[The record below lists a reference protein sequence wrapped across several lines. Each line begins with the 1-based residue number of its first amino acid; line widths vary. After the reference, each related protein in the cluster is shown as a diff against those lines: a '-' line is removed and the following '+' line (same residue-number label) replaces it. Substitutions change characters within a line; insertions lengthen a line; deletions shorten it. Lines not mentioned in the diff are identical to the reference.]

1 MVASN
6 QKPDADVPRLIILPH
21 RTRRL
26 KRVSG
31 RLLALIGLLLAF
43 IAGAALGA
51 SMGSLTTGIPQTLA
65 CAQTYTANYNLS
77 SAAGP
82 VDQYSNQYTTPAC
95 PTTVTQTVTQT
106 STTPVQSTTTGTG
119 TTTTPAVVQPVG
131 IAGNWQLV
139 LDSEF
144 NGAALPAPWRSGWLG
159 TGVTGPVNSAE
170 ADCYSPAALSYSSTG
185 LNISVTQTSATCSG
199 KTEPWTTGL
208 ITTNPDDGRPPG
220 TGFQYTYG
228 VIEARI
234 DVQGSGANQLYD
246 WPAFWTDG
254 QDWPNDGEDDV
265 MEGLGGQAC
274 WHFHDPLGGPGGCDT
289 TLTPGWH
296 TFASDWQPGS
306 VTYYYDGVEVGRI
319 TTGVTS
325 SPMYVILGNG
335 ALSNSVPDSMQ
346 VQYVRVW
353 QSS

>member
-1 MVASN
+1 VVASN
-6 QKPDADVPRLIILPH
+6 QKPDADVPRLIIVPR
-21 RTRRL
+21 RTSRL

-31 RLLALIGLLLAF
+31 RRLALIGVPFAF
-43 IAGAALGA
+43 IAGAALAVG
-51 SMGSLTTGIPQTLA
+51 MGSLTTRIPR
-65 CAQTYTANYNLS
+65 
-77 SAAGP
+77 
-82 VDQYSNQYTTPAC
+82 
-95 PTTVTQTVTQT
+95 TVT
-106 STTPVQSTTTGTG
+106 STTPVKSTITGTG
-119 TTTTPAVVQPVG
+119 TTTAPAVVRPAG

-144 NGAALPAPWRSGWLG
+144 NGTALPAPWRSGWFG

-185 LNISVTQTSATCSG
+185 LKISLTQTPVTCSG

-246 WPAFWTDG
+246 WPAFWADG
-254 QDWPNDGEDDV
+254 HNWPQDGEDDV
-265 MEGLGGQAC
+265 LEGLSGDAC
-274 WHFHDPLGGPGGCDT
+274 FHFHSPLGYQGGCEAT
-289 TLTPGWH
+289 ITPGWH
-296 TFASDWQPGS
+296 TFASNWEPGS
-306 VTYYYDGVEVGRI
+306 ITYYYDGAKVGSF
-319 TTGVTS
+319 TS
-325 SPMYVILGNG
+325 SITSAPMYLVVDNAANSTG
-335 ALSNSVPDSMQ
+335 AVADSMK

-353 QSS
+353 QSRRSRSTRSS